1 MYCIDWKSK
10 ALKQIGKI
18 SDQGARKALKD
29 AVAGLADFP
38 NTPNTPQVKKLTSHR
53 YAYRLRVGRFRVFF
67 DIAETIRIISIQEV
81 KKRDDRT
88 Y

>member
-1 MYCIDWKSK
+1 MYFIDWRSK
-10 ALKQIGKI
+10 ALKQLAKI
-18 SDQGARKALKD
+18 PDQNTRKALKD
-29 AVAGLADFP
+29 AVVCLAEFP
-38 NTPNTPQVKKLTSHR
+38 NTPHVKKLTSHK
-53 YAYRLRVGRFRVFF
+53 YAYRLRGGRSRIFF